1 MVPLNRYQGNNNGV
15 NMSEQYYKA
24 GAAAFKAGF
33 TAADCPHQFDY
44 TRSPRSFWMNG
55 FNDAMKGKYDPR

>member
-1 MVPLNRYQGNNNGV
+1 
-15 NMSEQYYKA
+15 MSEQYYKA
-24 GAAAFKAGF
+24 GAEAFKQKLKPE
-33 TAADCPHQFDY
+33 DCPHKFDY